1 MNKRLFKLHRWA
13 AIAAAVPLLVI
24 CATGSALVF
33 KHEIDAW
40 LMHDT
45 VRVTPSAAGR
55 QPMETLLAV
64 LNQALPQHEVTGW
77 AWFADDPQRADVV
90 YVIEHG
96 TKEWQYTLL
105 NPYNGDLL
113 SQIVSTES
121 YLTDWLLSLHY
132 TLLVGEVGMLI
143 SGLFAIL
150 LCLLGITG
158 IWLHRR
164 FWKGP
169 FKLRWSS
176 GGVVAYSD
184 LHKLVGIVGAPVLL
198 ILGVTGAWWNIEHG
212 LEEIAEHWGGE
223 AHPAMESRLY
233 AKHISLDDVIAQSEA
248 EMPGFEAT
256 YLRLPWEAGIPIA
269 VFGRVPTGNP
279 LSSDYS
285 STVLFDSDTGDLSQV
300 LDIRQTGL
308 VPRIEDTFRAL
319 HFGTFG
325 GLTTRI
331 LWAVLGSAPLAL
343 VITGL
348 WLWWHRRSKRLAKGL
363 PETRNSH

>member
-1 MNKRLFKLHRWA
+1 
-13 AIAAAVPLLVI
+13 
-24 CATGSALVF
+24 
-33 KHEIDAW
+33 
-40 LMHDT
+40 
-45 VRVTPSAAGR
+45 
-55 QPMETLLAV
+55 METLLAV

-184 LHKLVGIVGAPVLL
+184 LHKVVGIVAAPVLL

-212 LEEIAEHWGGE
+212 LEE
-223 AHPAMESRLY
+223 MESRLY

-248 EMPGFEAT
+248 AMPGFEAT

-325 GLTTRI
+325 GLTTRT